1 MTGTETVQSF
11 SCPNYSGLLYNKAN
25 TKTPFLNMISGNV
38 KYTNSVEFVTGQF
51 YTSEEGVI
59 PNISETASL
68 TAPTA
73 TFVTR
78 NQMSNVTQIF
88 MDAVAISYAK
98 QSNMATLSGVNL
110 AGQSANPQNELDFQV
125 ARKMEKL
132 KRSIEKTFIQG
143 QYNKATSDTEV
154 NKTRGMVQAITT
166 NVKNA
171 NGAILDFWLVND
183 VVSDIN
189 NAGGDISNLVVLLNS
204 SNLLQL
210 HGNAIEM
217 GVPVGKEYMSSYG
230 IQVRDLILPVG
241 TTVKLALGEFIPDG
255 TALIV
260 NPSVIG
266 PVEQPTPEKGNFF
279 LEELAKVGAG
289 TKYQLFGQIGLDH
302 GPEWFH
308 GKITG
313 LSTVF
318 VKPAGKKVV
327 MVTENVES
335 DTNSS
340 NGSSTDSTSTDTT
353 PTDTTPTDPTNT
365 DGNTGTDP
373 DNGETTNP

>member
-11 SCPNYSGLLYNKAN
+11 ACPNYSGLLYNKAN

-38 KYTNSVEFVTGQF
+38 KYTNSVEFVTGQ
-51 YTSEEGVI
+51 YYSSEEGAI
-59 PNISETASL
+59 PEISETASL

-78 NQMSNVTQIF
+78 NQLSNVTQIF

-143 QYNKATSDTEV
+143 EYNKATADTEV
-154 NKTRGMVQAITT
+154 NKTRGMIEAITT
-166 NVKNA
+166 NEVDAKSA
-171 NGAILDFWLVND
+171 PLDLWLVND
-183 VVSDIN
+183 AVKAIN
-189 NAGGDISNLVVLLNS
+189 DAGGDISNLVVLLNAN
-204 SNLLQL
+204 NLLQL

-217 GVPVGKEYMSSYG
+217 GMPVGKEYMSAYG

-241 TTVKLALGEFIPDG
+241 TTVRVALGEFIPDG
-255 TALIV
+255 TALVI

-266 PVEQPTPEKGNFF
+266 PVEQPVPGKGNFF
-279 LEELAKVGAG
+279 LEELAKTGAG

-302 GPEWFH
+302 GPEWYH
-308 GKITG
+308 AKITG
-313 LSTVF
+313 LSTTF
-318 VKPAGKKVV
+318 EKPVGQKVV
-327 MVTENVES
+327 TVSE
-335 DTNSS
+335 
-340 NGSSTDSTSTDTT
+340 
-353 PTDTTPTDPTNT
+353 
-365 DGNTGTDP
+365 
-373 DNGETTNP
+373 

>member
-1 MTGTETVQSF
+1 MTGTETVMSF
-11 SCPNYSGLLYNKAN
+11 ACPNYSGMLYNKAN

-51 YTSEEGVI
+51 YSSEEGAI
-59 PNISETASL
+59 PDISEEASL

-73 TFVTR
+73 SFVKR
-78 NQMSNVTQIF
+78 NQLSNVTQIF

-110 AGQSANPQNELDFQV
+110 AGQVANPQNELDFQV

-143 QYNKATSDTEV
+143 TYNKATSDKEV
-154 NKTRGMVQAITT
+154 NKTRGMNEAITT
-166 NVKNA
+166 NVVEASEKP
-171 NGAILDFWLVND
+171 LDFWLVNE
-183 VVSDIN
+183 VVTKIN
-189 NAGGDISNLVVLLNS
+189 DAGGDISNLIILMNS
-204 SNLLQL
+204 VNLLQL
-210 HGNAIEM
+210 HGNAVEM
-217 GVPVGKEYMSSYG
+217 GVPVGKEYTTAYG

-241 TTVKLALGEFIPDG
+241 TTVKIALGEFIPEG
-255 TALIV
+255 TALII

-266 PVEQPTPEKGNFF
+266 PVEQPVPGKGNFF
-279 LEELAKVGAG
+279 LEELAKTGAG

-313 LSTVF
+313 LSTEF
-318 VKPAGKKVV
+318 TKPVGQKVV
-327 MVTENVES
+327 TVTE
-335 DTNSS
+335 
-340 NGSSTDSTSTDTT
+340 T
-353 PTDTTPTDPTNT
+353 P
-365 DGNTGTDP
+365 
-373 DNGETTNP
+373 